1 MEKENSLEIVVCT
14 ENKAKLQAVED
25 VFNQVYSNINIIG
38 EKFPS
43 GVSEQPFTE
52 SQGIEGAFNR
62 VKNARKKYPNAN
74 FYVGMEGYVDSNN
87 YGMFL
92 GGMVVILDS
101 SGKKGIGSS
110 AKMQL
115 PYFIQK
121 KIEAGKELG
130 PLIKDLMN
138 DTKGNL
144 RQYDG
149 TNGLL
154 SKGLYNRVNE
164 FKDATKCA
172 LTRFQS
178 PEFYNKE

>member
-1 MEKENSLEIVVCT
+1 MEKEKNLEVVVCT

-25 VFNQVYSNINIIG
+25 VFSEVYSDINITG

-43 GVSEQPFTE
+43 NVSEQPSTE
-52 SQGIEGAFNR
+52 SQGIEGALNR
-62 VKNARKKYPNAN
+62 AKNAKEKYPDAD

-92 GGMVVILDS
+92 GGMVVIMNG

-138 DTKGNL
+138 DSEGNL

-154 SKGLYNRVNE
+154 SKGLYNRVDE

-178 PEFYNKE
+178 PEFYGK